1 MFFTNIFPNL
11 PSTPLETLVFVHLGV
26 GIFLLFY
33 ATFVELEHRQDLIR
47 ILGAAAVLLYA
58 IVHMN
63 TALIWVSGAI
73 FLGSA
78 IQFTEILLGLHK
90 HSPEDLKRYQKMWR
104 IGGKDKK

>member
-1 MFFTNIFPNL
+1 MFFNNLFPTLPTSALDTIIYANL
-11 PSTPLETLVFVHLGV
+11 AV

-33 ATFVELEHRQDLIR
+33 ATFIELEHRQDLIR

-58 IVHMN
+58 IVHHN
-63 TALIWVSGAI
+63 IPLIWVSAAI

-104 IGGKDKK
+104 LGGKDKK

>member
-1 MFFTNIFPNL
+1 MFLSNLFPTL
-11 PSTPLETLVFVHLGV
+11 PSSPLDTIIYLHLGI

-58 IVHMN
+58 VVHMN
-63 TALIWVSGAI
+63 KALIWVSSAI

-90 HSPEDLKRYQKMWR
+90 HGPEDLKRYQKMWR
-104 IGGKDKK
+104 LGDKK

>member
-1 MFFTNIFPNL
+1 MFFTTLFPTLPNNPLDIFVYANL
-11 PSTPLETLVFVHLGV
+11 AV

-33 ATFVELEHRQDLIR
+33 ATFIELEHRQDLIR
-47 ILGAAAVLLYA
+47 IVGAAAILLYA
-58 IVHMN
+58 IVHGN
-63 TALIWVSGAI
+63 IPLIWVSGAI

-104 IGGKDKK
+104 LGRKK

>member
-1 MFFTNIFPNL
+1 MFFNNLFPTL
-11 PSTPLETLVFVHLGV
+11 PNSPLDTIIYVHLAV

-47 ILGAAAVLLYA
+47 ILGAAAILLYA
-58 IVHMN
+58 ITQSN
-63 TALIWVSGAI
+63 IPLIWVAGAI
-73 FLGSA
+73 FLSSA

-104 IGGKDKK
+104 LGRKERK

>member
-1 MFFTNIFPNL
+1 MFFNNLFPTL
-11 PSTPLETLVFVHLGV
+11 PTSPLDTVIYAHLAV

-47 ILGAAAVLLYA
+47 ILGAAAILLYA
-58 IVHMN
+58 IVHSN
-63 TALIWVSGAI
+63 IPLIWVAGAI

-78 IQFTEILLGLHK
+78 IQFTEILLGLHT

-104 IGGKDKK
+104 LGGKNKK

>member
-1 MFFTNIFPNL
+1 MFFESIFPTLPNSPLDTFILANL
-11 PSTPLETLVFVHLGV
+11 CV

-33 ATFVELEHRQDLIR
+33 ATFIELEHRQDLIR
-47 ILGAAAVLLYA
+47 ILGAAAILVFA
-58 IVHMN
+58 IVHTN
-63 TALIWVSGAI
+63 TALIAVSAAI

-104 IGGKDKK
+104 MGNKKEK